1 MRKIIGLLLRLAA
14 FLGCALYMA
23 YNVEMGRALEA
34 LLSVRPQWVGLSMVS
49 IGVSIFFHG
58 ARLRVLSGYRLSLLT
73 GANSTVLALAGNI
86 MLPGRLGEVAKIGAL
101 RLAGLPLGDTLR
113 VIFLERLV
121 DLNLCVSLVL
131 GLLGQYMPSRWT
143 LFVVPLVLSWAV
155 LLMFLLHPDFLAGL
169 LRSLGQRLPWPRFR
183 AWLDRALGALLCNTT
198 GKQLSELA
206 ACSLLAL
213 AFYLLASGLVIRY
226 ACGIDLPWLPIFS
239 ATCAG
244 MLSLAIPATPAG
256 LGVYEAAMVWVLG
269 LYGVNAE
276 SALVAA
282 LVTHAIQVLPILP
295 WAGLI
300 TLFSKGRQAPA
311 NT

>member
-1 MRKIIGLLLRLAA
+1 MVFLLRLAA
-14 FLGCALYMA
+14 FLACALYMA
-23 YNVEMGRALEA
+23 NNVELGRALEA
-34 LLSVRPQWVGLSMVS
+34 LLSVRPQWVGLAMGG
-49 IGVSIFFHG
+49 IGVSAFFNG
-58 ARLRVLSGYRLSLLT
+58 ARVRVLSGYRLSVLT

-121 DLNLCVSLVL
+121 DLNLSASLVL
-131 GLLGQYMPSRWT
+131 VLLGIHLPSRWP
-143 LFVVPLVLSWAV
+143 LFLAPLALSWAV
-155 LLMFLLHPDFLAGL
+155 LLLFLLHPDFLAGL
-169 LRSLGQRLPWPRFR
+169 LRDLGQRLPWPRFK
-183 AWLDRALGALLCNTT
+183 AWLDRALGALFCNTT
-198 GKQLSELA
+198 GRQLAGLTA
-206 ACSLLAL
+206 YSLLAL
-213 AFYLLASGLVIRY
+213 AAYLLANGLVIRY
-226 ACGIDLPWLPIFS
+226 ACGIDLPWLSIFS

-256 LGVYEAAMVWVLG
+256 LGVYEAGMVWVLG

-276 SALVAA
+276 RALVAA

-300 TLFSKGRQAPA
+300 TLFGKGRQAPA